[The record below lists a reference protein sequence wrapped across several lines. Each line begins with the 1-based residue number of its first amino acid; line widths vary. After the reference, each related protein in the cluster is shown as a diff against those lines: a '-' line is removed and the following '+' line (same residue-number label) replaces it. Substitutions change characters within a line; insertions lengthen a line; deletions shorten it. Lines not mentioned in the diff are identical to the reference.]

1 VDEDLSGKLRKAGRN
16 RVVISHAVGAS
27 NDGRYA
33 LLKAAL
39 FGGAIELYT
48 VPAGLTYWL
57 IDRIAEAVAAGAL
70 KDHRATVAAGSPEA
84 QQIALYGAARP
95 EISDA
100 DWEHASHRITGEIRA
115 HAFGNALGLMTIAEG
130 SETLLVLP
138 AQVAILLHDSLTL
151 VATYLTDRT
160 HPPVSLRQH

>member
-1 VDEDLSGKLRKAGRN
+1 LNEDLSEKLRKAGRN
-16 RVVISHAVGAS
+16 RVVVSHAVGAS
-27 NDGRYA
+27 DDGRHA

-48 VPAGLTYWL
+48 VPATVAYWL
-57 IDRIAEAVAAGAL
+57 IDRIAESVAAGAL
-70 KDHRATVAAGSPEA
+70 KDLRSTAAAGSPEA

-100 DWEHASHRITGEIRA
+100 DWEHASHRIASEIRA
-115 HAFGNALGLMTIAEG
+115 HAFGNALGLMTIVEG

-138 AQVAILLHDSLTL
+138 DQVAILLHDSLTL
-151 VATYLTDRT
+151 VATYLIDRT
-160 HPPVSLRQH
+160 LPPVSVREH